1 MQFLFITAV
10 NMPVPALNVI
20 FGQSA
25 GQDRLK
31 IKATLVMRMVPIG
44 ADKHLALLIAIIIM
58 HMILGSFLKL
68 ADEDGSVAGIIMRV
82 LLKAALKLTRQ
93 RICFGRE
100 GQHDRSRQSGAQYA
114 ICCFEKRL
122 FHHITNKTQ
131 Q

>member
-1 MQFLFITAV
+1 MAVLRNRAVQLLFIAAV
-10 NMPVPALNVI
+10 SVPVSAFNVI
-20 FGQSA
+20 FGQGA

-31 IKATLVMRMVPIG
+31 LKAALVMRMVLIG

-114 ICCFEKRL
+114 I
-122 FHHITNKTQ
+122 
-131 Q
+131 